1 MAVLNSFGRAVAMF
15 ETGAIKAQP
24 MISHSFTLEDY
35 AQALRM
41 FRAGQGRK
49 LQVRPNQDTSRTLLG
64 QPGQRR

>member
-1 MAVLNSFGRAVAMF
+1 MF

-49 LQVRPNQDTSRTLLG
+49 LQLRPNQDTSQGLLG
-64 QPGQRR
+64 QRR